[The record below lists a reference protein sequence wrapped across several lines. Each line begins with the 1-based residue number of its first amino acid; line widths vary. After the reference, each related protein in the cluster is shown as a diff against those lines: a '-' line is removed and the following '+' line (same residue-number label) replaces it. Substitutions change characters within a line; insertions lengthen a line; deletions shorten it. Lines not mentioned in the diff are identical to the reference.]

1 MLLTRKQIEDLIGK
15 TILASDGKNLY
26 GKCPYCGGDEFGI
39 SLEGNNA
46 FNCFR
51 KKKCGMVGNAY
62 TLLAFFKKQITFDR
76 TLSEVL
82 STFEDEIAKEI
93 EPLPLVTPPVG
104 WKRFTDDEYL
114 RGRGWVDYQFEKY
127 KIGRSFLN
135 KEYVTILIEMNS
147 QTVAYLGRSIKKK
160 EEIEKINERR
170 KLSGEKK
177 YLRYN
182 NSTGSDFGKMLFGH
196 DDIIKGKTKN
206 VILVEGWL
214 SKTKTEVNLE
224 LDFDTA
230 DTLKC
235 VATFGAKVSDDQIKL
250 LLGKGIENIYLWF
263 EGDVLSKVKPLA
275 MKLNNYFN
283 VKTGYIGDG
292 RDPNDWNQQECI
304 NFFDKCI
311 SPLELATNYL

>member
-1 MLLTRKQIEDLIGK
+1 MRLSLDKLQQLIK
-15 TILASDGKNLY
+15 NSTPDRDKKNLY
-26 GKCPYCGGDEFGI
+26 GTCPACGHNEFGI
-39 SLEGNNA
+39 SLGENHP
-46 FNCFR
+46 FQCFR
-51 KKKCGMVGNAY
+51 AKKCGFIGNIY
-62 TLLAFFKKQITFDR
+62 TLLSYLKVRVDSR
-76 TLSEVL
+76 VLGEVL

-104 WKRFTDDEYL
+104 WKRYTDDEYL

-304 NFFDKCI
+304 NFFDRCI